1 MALTGLVN
9 QVRDEIF
16 ELRTNNSKP
25 IAQQL
30 TDQIPNLLSGSEI
43 DYEIIGDIEI
53 DPSIR
58 FEVIRAIR
66 EIVINSRRHSGCNQI
81 KINLAK
87 SEIKIIDNGSGGV
100 SKKTNSYGVLGVK
113 ERLNQVNAEI
123 QINSGPTGTQ
133 TIIKF

>member
-1 MALTGLVN
+1 MTLTGLVN

-30 TDQIPNLLSGSEI
+30 TDQIPNLLTGSNI
-43 DYEIIGDIEI
+43 DYEINGNIEI

-123 QINSGPTGTQ
+123 QIDSGPTGTQ